1 MEKQDNLFEYMKEL
15 PIEEPSD
22 RFTRL
27 VMDRVRAE
35 AIKKSASYQPL
46 ISKKVWLQ
54 ISIGTIMLL
63 LCTALLRV
71 YFPGNDSPGWLQTFF
86 QIDFS
91 IVTKPFVVLSKA
103 MSNLSI
109 TVLAGSIAISM
120 LLLIDQLFF
129 RYGNRKL
136 S

>member
-22 RFTRL
+22 RFARL

-35 AIKKSASYQPL
+35 AIKKPALYQPL
-46 ISKKVWLQ
+46 ISKKAWLL
-54 ISIGTIMLL
+54 ISIGTVLL
-63 LCTALLRV
+63 LICTALLRI
-71 YFPGNDSPGWLQTFF
+71 YFPGNDYQGWVQTFF
-86 QIDFS
+86 QLDFS
-91 IVTKPFVVLSKA
+91 IITKPFVVLSKA
-103 MSNLSI
+103 MNNLSI
-109 TVLAGSIAISM
+109 TVLAGFLAISM